1 LIKRNALLIALLLT
15 LGSTS
20 SAVLIDSGDG
30 TGNTTAPSPDPGWR
44 NIGVCNGLSVTYIGD
59 GWVLS
64 AAHVG
69 AKPVAIDGNVYPA
82 VEGTH
87 VTLQYSDAV
96 QSDVA
101 LFRINPYPKN
111 LPVLPIRT
119 HPVSVAEPILMVG
132 NGHIRAGAT
141 NWNKTGSISGYFW
154 SKRKGLRWGTNVVS
168 GAEVDLVAFGKT
180 THSFYTNFTR
190 GGTRHEAHATTGDSG
205 GPVFTR
211 TGDGWE
217 LAGVLYATKG
227 FAGQPNKSTIYGNLT
242 YVSDLSFYRDQVIAV
257 TTPSCGNGHLTID
270 EQCDDGNTIA
280 GDCCSATCQFEA
292 ATTSCNDELVC
303 TINNTCDG
311 AGVCSEGDSS
321 PCDDA
326 DPCTADSC
334 DEASGCLNTPIESAV
349 CTA

>member
-1 LIKRNALLIALLLT
+1 MIKRNALLIALLLT
-15 LGSTS
+15 LGSTG

-30 TGNTTAPSPDPGWR
+30 TGNTTAPSPDPGWS

-69 AKPVAIDGNVYPA
+69 AKPVAIDGNVYPP

-101 LFRINPYPKN
+101 LFRIDPYPKN

-119 HPVSVAEPILMVG
+119 HPVSVGEAILMVG

-141 NWNKTGSISGYFW
+141 NWDKSGSTTGYRW

-168 GAEVDLVAFGKT
+168 GAEVDLVAFGMT
-180 THSFYTNFTR
+180 THSFYTNFTE
-190 GGTRHEAHATTGDSG
+190 GGTLHEAHATTGDSG
-205 GPVFTR
+205 GPVFVR
-211 TGDGWE
+211 AGDGWE
-217 LAGVLYATKG
+217 LAGVMYATKG
-227 FAGQPNKSTIYGNLT
+227 FAGQPKKTTIYGNLT
-242 YVSDLSFYRDQVIAV
+242 YASDLSFYRDQVLAV

-270 EQCDDGNTIA
+270 EQCDDGNITA

-292 ATTSCNDELVC
+292 ATSSCNDGLVC
-303 TINNTCDG
+303 TINTTCDG
-311 AGVCSEGDSS
+311 AGGCGGGDAL

-326 DPCTADSC
+326 DACTADRC
-334 DEASGCLNTPIESAV
+334 DEANGCRNTPIESPGCAP
-349 CTA
+349 